1 MEKIMKSLKEN
12 GIKTVRFEQSN
23 SYGIAHGRA
32 IPVKHF
38 EHAAKHGV
46 NMSLGYQA
54 FDARGFPASKTGYN
68 EEVHGEDCKAIPD
81 LDTFEILPWCTK
93 TARVLTE
100 GEHKG
105 QKVHAYPRVVAK
117 KQIQRLKEAG
127 LSIWSAHEHEFYLVN
142 KETMKPLVSETFSFS
157 TLCLTAYDSFFQ
169 QVITDLPKAG
179 VDIEC
184 YGVETGVGQVEI
196 TYRPEFGIKAADV
209 AHTFKLGIKE
219 IALQQGYIASFMSK
233 PWPDALGS
241 SAHYCHSLW
250 DADGKIPKLYDA
262 TSPTGLSEIGQ
273 HWVAGLLAH
282 ARAIA
287 VFMAPTTN
295 CLRRFKR
302 YSFAPC
308 NTTWGPDNRTCA
320 IRVKTD
326 GEKGTYIENRMGASA
341 CNPYISM
348 AATIAAG
355 LDGIIKKLPLPEG
368 IDGAGDAYVDE
379 YIPEGTKLL
388 PDNMEEALEAL
399 LEDEVIT
406 EALGPE
412 FIKCFV
418 AVKRHEMKLEKE
430 AISKGTLEELERK
443 YLFFLI

>member
-1 MEKIMKSLKEN
+1 MEKILKSLKEN

-23 SYGIAHGRA
+23 IYGVPHCRS

-38 EHAAKHGV
+38 EKMATNGV
-46 NMSLGYQA
+46 NMCLAFLA
-54 FDARGFPASKTGYN
+54 FDPRGVPIKNTGYG
-68 EEVHGEDCKAIPD
+68 EEIHYADCKAFPD
-81 LDTFEILPWCTK
+81 LETFQILPWCTD
-93 TARVLTE
+93 TARVLLE
-100 GEHKG
+100 GEYNG
-105 QKVHAYPRVVAK
+105 QKVPGYPRVVAK
-117 KQIQRLKEAG
+117 RQLERLKELD
-127 LSIWSAHEHEFYLVN
+127 LSLWSAHEFEFYLVN
-142 KETMKPLVSETFSFS
+142 KETMKPMDSDTFCLS
-157 TLCLTAYDSFFQ
+157 TVCLSMYDAFFQ

-184 YGVETGVGQVEI
+184 FGCEAGEGQLEI
-196 TYRPEFGIKAADV
+196 TFHPEFGIKAADT

-219 IALQQGYIASFMSK
+219 IALKHGYIASFMSK
-233 PWPDALGS
+233 PWLDKFGS

-262 TSPTGLSEIGQ
+262 SSPTSLSDIGQ
-273 HWVAGLLAH
+273 YWVAGLVAH

-287 VFMAPTTN
+287 IFMAPTPN
-295 CLRRFKR
+295 CLKRFQVN
-302 YSFAPC
+302 SAAPW
-308 NTTWGPDNRTCA
+308 NATWGPDNRTCA

-326 GEKGTYIENRMGASA
+326 GERSAYIENRIGASA

-355 LDGIIKKLPLPEG
+355 IDGIIKKLPLPEG
-368 IDGAGDAYVDE
+368 IDGEGDAYQDKYV
-379 YIPEGTKLL
+379 PEGTKRL
-388 PDNMEEALEAL
+388 PATMEEAVEAL

-418 AVKRHEMKLEKE
+418 AAKRHDIQLEKD
-430 AISKGTLEELERK
+430 AIAKGKCEEWEKK
-443 YLFFLI
+443 YLFSSM